1 MLFLWRY
8 LACRCIINQANYVCA
23 NFRPWY
29 LWFYSS
35 HQQAVTCKM
44 LLRYPA
50 SFVSW
55 KPRQFRRSIFI
66 GRLAKSAR
74 LLTPTWFQIAANH
87 VPQTKRKKTQE
98 DLPCGKKTM
107 NKTVKRSRLISRFN
121 GPAGAETIVLRSKRL
136 CGLQYTGFWR
146 DGDSKAYATV
156 RDANPP
162 IYNEDTI
169 TEIFE
174 CCRHV
179 QKRAYR
185 HLNNKVTECK
195 GQTFH
200 HYGKTVK
207 GIGGKGGL
215 TKKDKI
221 KLLGHYMEQQF
232 QKKTATMCQKREKIN
247 LRNNWAQK
255 LAAQKLRRLMPIQF
269 PHHHPPWQPKHKRV
283 TTICMWTQSGK
294 FILAL

>member
-1 MLFLWRY
+1 MCPEQKEKKNSRRFALWKENHEQD
-8 LACRCIINQANYVCA
+8 CKKIMID
-23 NFRPWY
+23 
-29 LWFYSS
+29 
-35 HQQAVTCKM
+35 QQVQWT
-44 LLRYPA
+44 
-50 SFVSW
+50 S
-55 KPRQFRRSIFI
+55 
-66 GRLAKSAR
+66 
-74 LLTPTWFQIAANH
+74 
-87 VPQTKRKKTQE
+87 
-98 DLPCGKKTM
+98 
-107 NKTVKRSRLISRFN
+107 RSRNHFFLQ
-121 GPAGAETIVLRSKRL
+121 SKRL

-156 RDANPP
+156 KDANPP

-200 HYGKTVK
+200 HNGKTVK

-215 TKKDKI
+215 AKKDKI

-232 QKKTATMCQKREKIN
+232 PQNSNNVPKKEKN
-247 LRNNWAQK
+247 TFAQ
-255 LAAQKLRRLMPIQF
+255 
-269 PHHHPPWQPKHKRV
+269 
-283 TTICMWTQSGK
+283 
-294 FILAL
+294 